1 MTPAPARKNS
11 RSPFAHEVSIEEK
24 CGMKNLTALLTGQ
37 EQLRCDAK
45 RLQGAITRNGRFD
58 EAAGESE
65 SIRNRTPIDRHYLVM
80 CITIR
85 LAAIMVT
92 GNAHPKAWDELG
104 RALVLVASTGIDE
117 MISDAGPEMGE
128 LFANLE
134 HSVQLKGTS
143 IEMMA
148 HAKKLIGRWN
158 EVHETA
164 ERQSRPVTDAL
175 SRREIAIVELIGQG
189 HSNKEI
195 ARQLGIAPETVK
207 THVKR
212 IFSKLGVERR
222 AQAVSRAHALGFMGE
237 YAPDVD

>member
-1 MTPAPARKNS
+1 MTAPPARKKS
-11 RSPFAHEVSIEEK
+11 RSSFPQEGTTKEK
-24 CGMKNLTALLTGQ
+24 CGRKKSTPLLTGQ

-65 SIRNRTPIDRHYLVM
+65 SIRNRTPIDQHYLVM

-134 HSVQLKGTS
+134 HSV
-143 IEMMA
+143 
-148 HAKKLIGRWN
+148 
-158 EVHETA
+158 
-164 ERQSRPVTDAL
+164 
-175 SRREIAIVELIGQG
+175 
-189 HSNKEI
+189 
-195 ARQLGIAPETVK
+195 
-207 THVKR
+207 
-212 IFSKLGVERR
+212 
-222 AQAVSRAHALGFMGE
+222 
-237 YAPDVD
+237 